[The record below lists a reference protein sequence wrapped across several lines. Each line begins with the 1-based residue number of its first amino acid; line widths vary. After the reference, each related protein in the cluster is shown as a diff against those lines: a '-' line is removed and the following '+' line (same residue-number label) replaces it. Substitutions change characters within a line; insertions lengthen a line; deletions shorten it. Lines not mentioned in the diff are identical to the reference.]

1 MPLADVA
8 KKFGH
13 CVTFMKKIC
22 RSHGITRW
30 PHRKLKCL
38 QKKINQLQV
47 RAESRSESNLAKL
60 QCSLDELRQMQPC
73 IASMPPNCLED
84 SDYQPASSPEKIE
97 SLHELKSALDDDRL
111 DIRSAES
118 PHVRS
123 EPPADSPDCIPRF
136 LRGERDV
143 NMRQDAP
150 GLAALAMV
158 VNDVDE
164 VGGSIEIKSEPGESE
179 APGDIATMLG
189 AGAQHLRL
197 PEPAAISKKRP
208 RSTLTPAHMHPDLS
222 AMANCMW
229 MSTQCQPSMYPHLL
243 AETYSSKPRF
253 VADEADRMPDA
264 KRTVLPSLLSLPLLE
279 PRVHPHSFLDRGP
292 NNLHPNRVSAI
303 RVPIALSCA
312 N

>member
-22 RSHGITRW
+22 RSHGIKRW

-38 QKKINQLQV
+38 RKKINQLQV
-47 RAESRSESNLAKL
+47 RVESCSESNLAKL
-60 QCSLDELRQMQPC
+60 HCSLDELRQIQPC
-73 IASMPPNCLED
+73 VASMPLNCLED
-84 SDYQPASSPEKIE
+84 SDYQPASSPEKME
-97 SLHELKSALDDDRL
+97 SLNELKSALDDDRL

-118 PHVRS
+118 PHVSS
-123 EPPADSPDCIPRF
+123 EPPAHSPDCTHLF
-136 LRGERDV
+136 LRGERND
-143 NMRQDAP
+143 NMRHQAP

-164 VGGSIEIKSEPGESE
+164 VGGRIEVNSEPGEPE

-208 RSTLTPAHMHPDLS
+208 RPTLTPAHPDV
-222 AMANCMW
+222 ANCVANCMW
-229 MSTQCQPSMYPHLL
+229 MPTQVPTSMYPHIL

-253 VADEADRMPDA
+253 VADERMPDA
-264 KRTVLPSLLSLPLLE
+264 KRTALPPLPLLE
-279 PRVHPHSFLDRGP
+279 PRVHPLSFLDRD
-292 NNLHPNRVSAI
+292 LYLNRVSAF
-303 RVPIALSCA
+303 RAPIAQPCA
-312 N
+312 D